1 MLQVGPRSAGS
12 RPGPAC
18 YGRGGTEATV
28 TDANV
33 ILSRIDHNNF
43 LGGKITLDLEAARI
57 AMKAI
62 GDQLGLS
69 VEQTAKAI
77 IDIANNN
84 VASELRRMARWKM
97 ATTRE
102 TSR

>member
-1 MLQVGPRSAGS
+1 M
-12 RPGPAC
+12 
-18 YGRGGTEATV
+18 

-84 VASELRRMARWKM
+84 VASELRRMAVGKWPRPAKLLVDGIWRSG
-97 ATTRE
+97 AG
-102 TSR
+102 SRRRPDASSQY